1 VSVDV
6 LAVVVLLAVFL
17 IGTVSTV
24 NIGALALVGAFA
36 LGVLVVDEDVPTIL
50 SGFPANLF
58 TLLFG
63 ITYLFSVAAANGTT
77 QWLVLSMA
85 RLVRGNAR
93 VVPLLLF
100 AVTAAVTS
108 AGAPGQAAA
117 GIMAPIGIS
126 LAREFGIRPLL
137 AGLMVVTGVGAGTF
151 SPLSTLG
158 IIANASVADGG
169 FEVSPLTLWLAT
181 LAFNIVL
188 ALAVYVV
195 LGGLRATGDRLDT
208 AHRLD
213 DAVRADEPT
222 GSGAGSPLETAPA
235 DGSGGGRA
243 ATVVAQATTTTR
255 PPLDAARI
263 STLAAI
269 VLVALGALVFDLDIG
284 FLAITAAV
292 LLHVCFPR
300 KDNTAHISWN
310 VILLV
315 CGLVTLIEVL
325 DRAGTIG
332 RIGEGVAG
340 VGAPLVSA
348 LLLCGVAAL
357 VSAFASSTGVI
368 GAIVPLAIPLMA
380 MGHLSPTGLLIAI
393 ALSATV
399 VDASP
404 FSSVGALVVASAP
417 EEQQR
422 SVSRKLLVFGLVM
435 IVVAPVASVLFFLLP
450 AQLG

>member
-1 VSVDV
+1 MSIDV

-17 IGTVSTV
+17 VGTVSTV

-36 LGVLVVDEDVPTIL
+36 LGTLVLGEDLPTIL

-58 TLLFG
+58 MLLFG

-77 QWLVLSMA
+77 EWLVMSMA

-158 IIANASVADGG
+158 IIANEAVASEG
-169 FEVSPLTLWLAT
+169 FDVGPVTLWLGT
-181 LAFNIVL
+181 LAFNVVL
-188 ALAVYVV
+188 AVAVYLV
-195 LGGLRATGDRLDT
+195 LGGLRATGE
-208 AHRLD
+208 RLD
-213 DAVRADEPT
+213 DAVRAADGGGT
-222 GSGAGSPLETAPA
+222 PLESAPSAGTGGGGAATAVGTAPV
-235 DGSGGGRA
+235 S
-243 ATVVAQATTTTR
+243 VR
-255 PPLDAARI
+255 PRLDAARVT
-263 STLAAI
+263 TLVAI
-269 VLVALGALVFDLDIG
+269 ALVALGSLVFDLDIG
-284 FLAITAAV
+284 MLAIVAAV
-292 LLHVCFPR
+292 VVHTVFPR
-300 KDNTAHISWN
+300 KENTAHISWN

-325 DRAGTIG
+325 DRAGTIT

-340 VGAPLVSA
+340 VGSPVVSA

-380 MGHLSPTGLLIAI
+380 LGHLSPTALLIAI

-417 EEQQR
+417 EDQQR
-422 SVSRKLLVFGLVM
+422 AVSRKLLTFGLVM
-435 IVVAPVASVLFFLLP
+435 IVVAPLASVLLFVLP

>member
-1 VSVDV
+1 VSIDV

-17 IGTVSTV
+17 VGTVSTV

-36 LGVLVVDEDVPTIL
+36 LGTLVLGEDLPTIL

-58 TLLFG
+58 MLLFG

-77 QWLVLSMA
+77 EWLVMSMA

-158 IIANASVADGG
+158 IIANEAVASEG
-169 FEVSPLTLWLAT
+169 FDVSPVTLWLGT
-181 LAFNIVL
+181 LAFNVVL
-188 ALAVYVV
+188 AVVVYVV
-195 LGGLRATGDRLDT
+195 LGGLRATG
-208 AHRLD
+208 ARLD
-213 DAVRADEPT
+213 DAVRT
-222 GSGAGSPLETAPA
+222 A
-235 DGSGGGRA
+235 DGSGTPLESAPSGGTGGGAVTAVRTA
-243 ATVVAQATTTTR
+243 APALVR
-255 PPLDAARI
+255 PRLDAARAT
-263 STLAAI
+263 TLVAI
-269 VLVALGALVFDLDIG
+269 ALVALGSLVMGWDIG
-284 FLAITAAV
+284 MLAIVAAV
-292 LLHVCFPR
+292 VVHTAFPR
-300 KDNTAHISWN
+300 KENTAHISWN

-325 DRAGTIG
+325 DRAGTIT

-340 VGAPLVSA
+340 VGSPVVSA

-380 MGHLSPTGLLIAI
+380 LGHLSPTALLIAI

-417 EEQQR
+417 EDQQR
-422 SVSRKLLVFGLVM
+422 SVSRKLLTFGLAM
-435 IVVAPVASVLFFLLP
+435 IVVAPLASVLLFVLP

>member
-1 VSVDV
+1 
-6 LAVVVLLAVFL
+6 
-17 IGTVSTV
+17 
-24 NIGALALVGAFA
+24 
-36 LGVLVVDEDVPTIL
+36 
-50 SGFPANLF
+50 
-58 TLLFG
+58 
-63 ITYLFSVAAANGTT
+63 
-77 QWLVLSMA
+77 
-85 RLVRGNAR
+85 
-93 VVPLLLF
+93 
-100 AVTAAVTS
+100 
-108 AGAPGQAAA
+108 
-117 GIMAPIGIS
+117 
-126 LAREFGIRPLL
+126 
-137 AGLMVVTGVGAGTF
+137 
-151 SPLSTLG
+151 
-158 IIANASVADGG
+158 
-169 FEVSPLTLWLAT
+169 
-181 LAFNIVL
+181 
-188 ALAVYVV
+188 
-195 LGGLRATGDRLDT
+195 
-208 AHRLD
+208 
-213 DAVRADEPT
+213 
-222 GSGAGSPLETAPA
+222 
-235 DGSGGGRA
+235 
-243 ATVVAQATTTTR
+243 
-255 PPLDAARI
+255 
-263 STLAAI
+263 
-269 VLVALGALVFDLDIG
+269 VFDLDIG

-292 LLHVCFPR
+292 VLHVCFPR

-310 VILLV
+310 VVLLV

-435 IVVAPVASVLFFLLP
+435 IVVAPLASVLLFLLP

>member
-1 VSVDV
+1 MPIDV
-6 LAVVVLLAVFL
+6 IAVAVLLAVFL

-58 TLLFG
+58 VLLFG
-63 ITYLFSVAAANGTT
+63 ITYLFSIAAANGTT
-77 QWLVLSMA
+77 EWLVLSMA

-93 VVPLLLF
+93 AVPLLLF

-108 AGAPGQAAA
+108 AGASGQAAA
-117 GIMAPIGIS
+117 GIMAPIGVS
-126 LAREFGIRPLL
+126 LARTFGIRPLL

-158 IIANASVADGG
+158 IIANAGVADGG
-169 FEVSPLTLWLAT
+169 FTVSPLTLWLAT
-181 LAFNIVL
+181 FGFNVVL
-188 ALAVYVV
+188 ALIVFLV
-195 LGGLRATGDRLDT
+195 LGGLRT
-208 AHRLD
+208 AGALAA
-213 DAVRADEPT
+213 DAVQAEGGTEDGAGGSPNSAA
-222 GSGAGSPLETAPA
+222 GALSGAGGATAVSARP
-235 DGSGGGRA
+235 D
-243 ATVVAQATTTTR
+243 VVAR
-255 PPLDAARI
+255 PPLDVARAC
-263 STLAAI
+263 TLAAI
-269 VLVALGALVFDLDIG
+269 ALVAAGSLVFGLDIG
-284 FLAITAAV
+284 FLAVTAAV
-292 LLHVCFPR
+292 VLHVCFPHR
-300 KDNTAHISWN
+300 KNTAHIGWN

-315 CGLVTLIEVL
+315 CGLVTLIELL

-340 VGAPLVSA
+340 VGVPLISA

-368 GAIVPLAIPLMA
+368 GAVVPLAIPLMA
-380 MGHLSPTGLLIAI
+380 MGHLSPTGLLIAL

-404 FSSVGALVVASAP
+404 FSSVGALVVAAAP
-417 EEQQR
+417 EDQQR
-422 SVSRKLLVFGLVM
+422 SVSRRLLAFGLAM
-435 IVVAPVASVLFFLLP
+435 IVVAPVASVLLFVLP

>member
-1 VSVDV
+1 MSIDV

-17 IGTVSTV
+17 VGTVSTV
-24 NIGALALVGAFA
+24 NIGALALVGAFG
-36 LGVLVVDEDVPTIL
+36 LGTLVLGEDLPTVL

-58 TLLFG
+58 MLLFG

-77 QWLVLSMA
+77 EWLVMSMA

-158 IIANASVADGG
+158 IIANASVAGEG
-169 FEVSPLTLWLAT
+169 FDVSPVVLWLAT
-181 LAFNIVL
+181 LGFNVVL
-188 ALAVYVV
+188 AVVVYLV
-195 LGGLRATGDRLDT
+195 LGGLRATGDRLD
-208 AHRLD
+208 
-213 DAVRADEPT
+213 DAVRATD
-222 GSGAGSPLETAPA
+222 GSGSPLESAPSA
-235 DGSGGGRA
+235 GTGGGGA
-243 ATVVAQATTTTR
+243 ATVVATAPVTAR
-255 PPLDAARI
+255 PRLDAARVT
-263 STLAAI
+263 TLAAI
-269 VLVALGALVFDLDIG
+269 ALVALGSLVLGWDIG
-284 FLAITAAV
+284 MLAIVAAV
-292 LLHVCFPR
+292 VVHTVFPR
-300 KDNTAHISWN
+300 KENTAHISWN

-325 DRAGTIG
+325 DRAGTIT

-340 VGAPLVSA
+340 VGSPVVSA

-380 MGHLSPTGLLIAI
+380 LGHLSPTALLIAI

-422 SVSRKLLVFGLVM
+422 SVSRKLLTFGLAM
-435 IVVAPVASVLFFLLP
+435 IVVAPLAAVLLFVLP

>member
-1 VSVDV
+1 VSIDV
-6 LAVVVLLAVFL
+6 LAVVVLLLVFL
-17 IGTVSTV
+17 VGTISTA
-24 NIGALALVGAFA
+24 NIGALALVGAFGLGTLA
-36 LGVLVVDEDVPTIL
+36 LGEDLPTIL

-58 TLLFG
+58 ILLFG

-77 QWLVLSMA
+77 EWLVLSMA

-158 IIANASVADGG
+158 IIANASVAEEG
-169 FEVSPLTLWLAT
+169 FDVGPVTLWLAT
-181 LAFNIVL
+181 LAFNVVL
-188 ALAVYVV
+188 AVVVYVV
-195 LGGLRATGDRLDT
+195 MGGLRATGDRLD
-208 AHRLD
+208 D
-213 DAVRADEPT
+213 GVRA
-222 GSGAGSPLETAPA
+222 GGGPA
-235 DGSGGGRA
+235 DGSGTPLESTPTGGTGGGGA
-243 ATVVAQATTTTR
+243 ATAVRTATSAPVR
-255 PPLDAARI
+255 PRLDAARAT
-263 STLAAI
+263 TLVAI
-269 VLVALGALVFDLDIG
+269 ALVALGSLVLGWDIG
-284 FLAITAAV
+284 MLAVVAAV
-292 LLHVCFPR
+292 VVHTAFPR
-300 KDNTAHISWN
+300 KENTAHISWN

-325 DRAGTIG
+325 DRAGTIT
-332 RIGEGVAG
+332 RIGEAVAG
-340 VGAPLVSA
+340 VGAPVVSA

-368 GAIVPLAIPLMA
+368 GAIVPLAIPLMSL
-380 MGHLSPTGLLIAI
+380 GHLSPTALLIAI

-417 EEQQR
+417 EDQQR
-422 SVSRKLLVFGLVM
+422 SISRKLLTFGLAM
-435 IVVAPVASVLFFLLP
+435 IVVAPVASVLLFVLP

>member
-1 VSVDV
+1 MSIDV

-17 IGTVSTV
+17 VGTISTV

-36 LGVLVVDEDVPTIL
+36 LGTLVLGEDVPTIL

-77 QWLVLSMA
+77 EWLVMSMA

-158 IIANASVADGG
+158 IIANEAVAGEG
-169 FEVSPLTLWLAT
+169 FDVSPVTLWLGT
-181 LAFNIVL
+181 LAFNVVL
-188 ALAVYVV
+188 AVAVYVV
-195 LGGLRATGDRLDT
+195 LGGLRATGERLG
-208 AHRLD
+208 
-213 DAVRADEPT
+213 DAVRATDGGGT
-222 GSGAGSPLETAPA
+222 PLESAPSA
-235 DGSGGGRA
+235 GTGGGGA
-243 ATVVAQATTTTR
+243 ATVVRTTAPVMLR
-255 PPLDAARI
+255 PRLDAARAT
-263 STLAAI
+263 TLVAI
-269 VLVALGALVFDLDIG
+269 ALVALGSLVLGWDIG
-284 FLAITAAV
+284 MLAIVAAV
-292 LLHVCFPR
+292 AVHVVFPR
-300 KDNTAHISWN
+300 KANTAHISWN

-325 DRAGTIG
+325 DRAGTIT

-340 VGAPLVSA
+340 VGSPVVSA

-380 MGHLSPTGLLIAI
+380 LGHLSPTALLIAI

-417 EEQQR
+417 EDQQR
-422 SVSRKLLVFGLVM
+422 SVSRKLLTFGLTM
-435 IVVAPVASVLFFLLP
+435 IVVAPLASVLLFVLP

>member
-1 VSVDV
+1 MSIDV
-6 LAVVVLLAVFL
+6 LAVLVLLAVFL
-17 IGTVSTV
+17 IGTLTTV
-24 NIGALALVGAFA
+24 NIGALSLVGAFA
-36 LGVLVVDEDVPTIL
+36 LATLALDEDVPTIL

-77 QWLVLSMA
+77 HWLVMSMA

-100 AVTAAVTS
+100 LVTAAVTS

-126 LAREFGIRPLL
+126 LAREFNIRPLL

-158 IIANASVADGG
+158 ILANASVEEGG
-169 FEVSPLTLWLAT
+169 FDVSPLTLWLAT
-181 LAFNIVL
+181 LAFNVVL
-188 ALAVYVV
+188 ALVVYLV
-195 LGGLRATGDRLDT
+195 LGGLRATGDRLDE
-208 AHRLD
+208 AL
-213 DAVRADEPT
+213 RADEPT
-222 GSGAGSPLETAPA
+222 GSGAGGPLESAPTGA
-235 DGSGGGRA
+235 TSGGGT
-243 ATVVAQATTTTR
+243 ATAVASTTR
-255 PPLDAARI
+255 PSLDAARI
-263 STLAAI
+263 TTLVAI

-292 LLHVCFPR
+292 VVHIAFPR
-300 KDNTAHISWN
+300 KENTAHVSWN

-340 VGAPLVSA
+340 VGTPLVSA

-368 GAIVPLAIPLMA
+368 GAIVPLALPLMA
-380 MGHLSPTGLLIAI
+380 MGHLSPTALLIAI

-404 FSSVGALVVASAP
+404 FSSVGALVVASTP

-435 IVVAPVASVLFFLLP
+435 IVVAPIASVLFFVLP

>member
-1 VSVDV
+1 VSIDV
-6 LAVVVLLAVFL
+6 LAVAVLLAVFL
-17 IGTVSTV
+17 IGTVTSV
-24 NIGALALVGAFA
+24 NIGALALVGAFGLA
-36 LGVLVVDEDVPTIL
+36 TLVLGEDVDTLL
-50 SGFPANLF
+50 SGFPASLF

-77 QWLVLSMA
+77 EWLVTSMA
-85 RLVRGNAR
+85 RAVRGNGKL
-93 VVPLLLF
+93 VPLLLF
-100 AVTAAVTS
+100 LVTAAATS

-126 LAREFGIRPLL
+126 LAREFGIRPML

-158 IIANASVADGG
+158 IVAGAGMSEGG
-169 FEVSPLTLWLAT
+169 FPVSPIALWLAT
-181 LAFNIVL
+181 LAFNTVL
-188 ALAVYVV
+188 AVVIYLV
-195 LGGLRATGDRLDT
+195 LGGTRIR
-208 AHRLD
+208 
-213 DAVRADEPT
+213 
-222 GSGAGSPLETAPA
+222 STAP
-235 DGSGGGRA
+235 DPGPSSGGTGGTTLTRA
-243 ATVVAQATTTTR
+243 PERTR
-255 PPLDAARI
+255 LRLDAARAT
-263 STLAAI
+263 TLVCIA
-269 VLVALGALVFDLDIG
+269 LVAVGALVFGWDIG
-284 FLAITAAV
+284 LLAICAAV
-292 LLHVCFPR
+292 LLHGVFPR
-300 KDNTAHISWN
+300 REATAHISWN

-332 RIGEGVAG
+332 RIGASVAG
-340 VGAPLVSA
+340 VGSPVVSA

-380 MGHLSPTGLLIAI
+380 MGDLAPTGLLIAI

-417 EEQQR
+417 EADQR
-422 SVSRKLLVFGLVM
+422 AMSRRLLVFGLAM
-435 IVVAPVASVLFFLLP
+435 IVVAPLVSVLLFVLP
-450 AQLG
+450 GRLG

>member
-1 VSVDV
+1 VSIDV

-17 IGTVSTV
+17 VGTVSTV

-36 LGVLVVDEDVPTIL
+36 LGTLVLGEDLPTIL

-58 TLLFG
+58 MLLFG

-77 QWLVLSMA
+77 EWLVMSMA

-158 IIANASVADGG
+158 IIANEAVASEG
-169 FEVSPLTLWLAT
+169 FDVSPVTLWLGT
-181 LAFNIVL
+181 LAFNVVL
-188 ALAVYVV
+188 AVVVYVV
-195 LGGLRATGDRLDT
+195 LGGLRATGDRLD
-208 AHRLD
+208 
-213 DAVRADEPT
+213 DAVRA
-222 GSGAGSPLETAPA
+222 AGGPA
-235 DGSGGGRA
+235 DGSGTPLESVPSTGTGGG
-243 ATVVAQATTTTR
+243 ATTAVRTAAPALVR
-255 PPLDAARI
+255 PRLDAARAT
-263 STLAAI
+263 TLVAI
-269 VLVALGALVFDLDIG
+269 ALVALGSLVMGWDIG
-284 FLAITAAV
+284 MLAIVAAV
-292 LLHVCFPR
+292 VVHTAFPR
-300 KDNTAHISWN
+300 KENTAHISWN

-325 DRAGTIG
+325 DRAGTIT

-340 VGAPLVSA
+340 VGSPVVSA

-380 MGHLSPTGLLIAI
+380 LGHLSPTALLIAI

-417 EEQQR
+417 EDQQR
-422 SVSRKLLVFGLVM
+422 SVSRKLLTFGLAM
-435 IVVAPVASVLFFLLP
+435 IVVAPLASVLLFVLP

>member
-1 VSVDV
+1 VPVDV

-17 IGTVSTV
+17 VGTISTV

-36 LGVLVVDEDVPTIL
+36 LGLLVVGEDVPTIL
-50 SGFPANLF
+50 SGFPANYF
-58 TLLFG
+58 ILLFG

-77 QWLVLSMA
+77 HWLVMSMA
-85 RLVRGNAR
+85 RLVRGNAK

-100 AVTAAVTS
+100 LVTAAVTS

-158 IIANASVADGG
+158 IIANESVEQGG
-169 FEVSPLTLWLAT
+169 FDVSPITLWLAT
-181 LAFNIVL
+181 LAFNLVL
-188 ALAVYVV
+188 AVVVYLV
-195 LGGLRATGDRLDT
+195 LGGLRATRDGLAAAAREDQ
-208 AHRLD
+208 
-213 DAVRADEPT
+213 PT
-222 GSGAGSPLETAPA
+222 SSGAGSPLESEPVP
-235 DGSGGGRA
+235 GPSSGGV
-243 ATVVAQATTTTR
+243 ATAVPTTLATLER
-255 PPLDAARI
+255 PALDPARI
-263 STLAAI
+263 TTLVAI
-269 VLVALGALVFDLDIG
+269 ALVALGALVFDLDIG
-284 FLAITAAV
+284 MLAVVAAV
-292 LLHVCFPR
+292 LVHVVFPR
-300 KDNTAHISWN
+300 EESTAHISWN

-315 CGLVTLIEVL
+315 CGLITLIELL

-380 MGHLSPTGLLIAI
+380 MGNLSPTGLLIAI

-417 EEQQR
+417 EDQQR

-435 IVVAPVASVLFFLLP
+435 IVAAPVASVLLFLLP

>member
-17 IGTVSTV
+17 IGTISTV

-126 LAREFGIRPLL
+126 LAREFGIRSLL

-181 LAFNIVL
+181 LAFNVVL

-195 LGGLRATGDRLDT
+195 LGGLRSTGGRLG
-208 AHRLD
+208 
-213 DAVRADEPT
+213 DAARTDEPT

-235 DGSGGGRA
+235 DGSGGGGA
-243 ATVVAQATTTTR
+243 ATVVTRAPTVTR
-255 PPLDAARI
+255 PSLDAARI
-263 STLAAI
+263 STLVAI
-269 VLVALGALVFDLDIG
+269 VLVALGSLVFDLDIG

-292 LLHVCFPR
+292 VLHVCFPR
-300 KDNTAHISWN
+300 TDNTAHISWN
-310 VILLV
+310 VVLLV

-380 MGHLSPTGLLIAI
+380 MGNLSPTGLLIAI

-435 IVVAPVASVLFFLLP
+435 IVVAPLASVLLFLLP

>member
-1 VSVDV
+1 MSVDV

-158 IIANASVADGG
+158 IIANARVADGG
-169 FEVSPLTLWLAT
+169 FEVSPVVLWLAT
-181 LAFNIVL
+181 LAFNVVL
-188 ALAVYVV
+188 ALVVYVV
-195 LGGLRATGDRLDT
+195 LGGLRSTGSRLG
-208 AHRLD
+208 
-213 DAVRADEPT
+213 DAARADEPT
-222 GSGAGSPLETAPA
+222 GSGSGSPLETAPA
-235 DGSGGGRA
+235 DGSGSGGA
-243 ATVVAQATTTTR
+243 ATVVTQAPTATR

-263 STLAAI
+263 CTMVAI
-269 VLVALGALVFDLDIG
+269 VLVALGSLVFDLDIG

-292 LLHVCFPR
+292 VLHVCFPR

-310 VILLV
+310 VVLLV

-380 MGHLSPTGLLIAI
+380 MGNLSPTGLLIAI

-417 EEQQR
+417 EDQQR

-435 IVVAPVASVLFFLLP
+435 IVVAPLASVLLFLLP

>member
-1 VSVDV
+1 M
-6 LAVVVLLAVFL
+6 
-17 IGTVSTV
+17 G
-24 NIGALALVGAFA
+24 
-36 LGVLVVDEDVPTIL
+36 
-50 SGFPANLF
+50 
-58 TLLFG
+58 
-63 ITYLFSVAAANGTT
+63 AAAGGRPRSADPGRDRRPRPSPRRPA
-77 QWLVLSMA
+77 VPGRLSWRHRV

-181 LAFNIVL
+181 LAFNVVL

-195 LGGLRATGDRLDT
+195 LGGLRSTGGRLG
-208 AHRLD
+208 
-213 DAVRADEPT
+213 DAARADEPT

-235 DGSGGGRA
+235 DGSGGGA
-243 ATVVAQATTTTR
+243 ATVVTRAPTITR

-269 VLVALGALVFDLDIG
+269 VLVALGSLVFDLDIG

-292 LLHVCFPR
+292 VLHVCFPR
-300 KDNTAHISWN
+300 TDNTAQISWN
-310 VILLV
+310 VVRLV

-380 MGHLSPTGLLIAI
+380 LGNLSPTGLLIAI

-435 IVVAPVASVLFFLLP
+435 IVVAPLASVLLFLLP

>member
-1 VSVDV
+1 MSVDV

-17 IGTVSTV
+17 IGTISTV

-77 QWLVLSMA
+77 QWLVLTMA

-158 IIANASVADGG
+158 IIANASVAEGG
-169 FEVSPLTLWLAT
+169 FEVSPLVLWLAT
-181 LAFNIVL
+181 LGFNVAL
-188 ALAVYVV
+188 ALVVYLV
-195 LGGLRATGDRLDT
+195 LGGLRSTGR
-208 AHRLD
+208 RLD
-213 DAVRADEPT
+213 DAARADEPT

-235 DGSGGGRA
+235 DGSGGGGA
-243 ATVVAQATTTTR
+243 ATVVTQTATATR

-263 STLAAI
+263 STLGAI
-269 VLVALGALVFDLDIG
+269 VLVALGSLVFDLDIG

-292 LLHVCFPR
+292 VLHVCFPR

-310 VILLV
+310 VVLLV

-357 VSAFASSTGVI
+357 VSAFASSTG
-368 GAIVPLAIPLMA
+368 
-380 MGHLSPTGLLIAI
+380 
-393 ALSATV
+393 
-399 VDASP
+399 
-404 FSSVGALVVASAP
+404 
-417 EEQQR
+417 
-422 SVSRKLLVFGLVM
+422 
-435 IVVAPVASVLFFLLP
+435 
-450 AQLG
+450 

>member
-1 VSVDV
+1 MSIDV
-6 LAVVVLLAVFL
+6 LAVLVLLAVFL
-17 IGTVSTV
+17 IGTVTTV
-24 NIGALALVGAFA
+24 NIGALSLVGAFA
-36 LGVLVVDEDVPTIL
+36 LATLALDEDVPTIL

-77 QWLVLSMA
+77 HWLVMSMA

-100 AVTAAVTS
+100 LVTAAVTS

-158 IIANASVADGG
+158 ILANASVSEGG
-169 FEVSPLTLWLAT
+169 FDVSPLTLWLAT

-188 ALAVYVV
+188 ALVVYVV
-195 LGGLRATGDRLDT
+195 LGGLRATGDRLDE
-208 AHRLD
+208 AL
-213 DAVRADEPT
+213 RADEPT
-222 GSGAGSPLETAPA
+222 GSGVGGPLESAPTGATGTGRTATA
-235 DGSGGGRA
+235 
-243 ATVVAQATTTTR
+243 VASTTR
-255 PPLDAARI
+255 PSLDAARI
-263 STLAAI
+263 TTLTAI

-292 LLHVCFPR
+292 IVHIAFPR
-300 KDNTAHISWN
+300 KENTAHVSWN

-340 VGAPLVSA
+340 VGTPLVSA

-368 GAIVPLAIPLMA
+368 GAIVPLALPLMA
-380 MGHLSPTGLLIAI
+380 MGNLSPTALLIAI

-404 FSSVGALVVASAP
+404 FSSVGALVVASTP
-417 EEQQR
+417 EQQQR
-422 SVSRKLLVFGLVM
+422 AVSRKLLVFGLVM

>member
-1 VSVDV
+1 VSIDV
-6 LAVVVLLAVFL
+6 LAVVVLLVVFL
-17 IGTVSTV
+17 VGTVSTV
-24 NIGALALVGAFA
+24 NIGALALVGAFG
-36 LGVLVVDEDVPTIL
+36 LGTLVLGEDLPTIL

-58 TLLFG
+58 ILLFG

-77 QWLVLSMA
+77 EWLVMSMA

-117 GIMAPIGIS
+117 GIMAPIGIN

-158 IIANASVADGG
+158 IIANESVAGEG
-169 FEVSPLTLWLAT
+169 FDVGPVTLWLAT
-181 LAFNIVL
+181 LAFNVVL
-188 ALAVYVV
+188 ALVVYVV
-195 LGGLRATGDRLDT
+195 MGGLRATG
-208 AHRLD
+208 ARLD
-213 DAVRADEPT
+213 DAVRA
-222 GSGAGSPLETAPA
+222 GGPA
-235 DGSGGGRA
+235 DGSGTPLEAAPSAGTGGGA
-243 ATVVAQATTTTR
+243 ATAVRTAAPTSVR
-255 PPLDAARI
+255 PRLDAARVT
-263 STLAAI
+263 TLAAI
-269 VLVALGALVFDLDIG
+269 ALVALGSLVMGWDIG
-284 FLAITAAV
+284 VLAIVAAV
-292 LLHVCFPR
+292 VVHAVFPR
-300 KDNTAHISWN
+300 KENTAHISWN

-325 DRAGTIG
+325 DRAGTIT
-332 RIGEGVAG
+332 RIGEAVAG
-340 VGAPLVSA
+340 VGSPVVSA

-380 MGHLSPTGLLIAI
+380 LGHLSPTALLIAI

-417 EEQQR
+417 EDQQR
-422 SVSRKLLVFGLVM
+422 SVSRKLLTFGLAM
-435 IVVAPVASVLFFLLP
+435 IVVAPVASVLLFVLP